1 MQPIKITIVEP
12 NGLLR
17 EGLRSLLRD
26 PPFQVVDAVRVVTEA
41 SQLSTAD
48 KPHLVLWGP
57 GASGNAPTEVVRL
70 RECGEPGHHPIRFV
84 LLADLVDV
92 GWIRRAAAMGVDAVL
107 SQDISSDILQRSL
120 HLVVLGQQLFP
131 AALAHAPNEAAAMAP
146 SDLIPFP
153 MPAIARPIAVV
164 PERLVVLTERE
175 GQILRCLVDGA
186 TNKEIA
192 RLLRMNEATVK
203 GHLKRLLR
211 KTSVSN
217 RTQAAIWAQNNNIC
231 VAKAIGEVTSLS
243 APASASRAA

>member
-1 MQPIKITIVEP
+1 MHAIKITIVEP

-26 PPFQVVDAVRVVTEA
+26 PPFQVVDAVRVVSEA

-57 GASGNAPTEVVRL
+57 GASGNAPAEVVRL
-70 RECGEPGHHPIRFV
+70 RECGEAGPHPIRFV
-84 LLADLVDV
+84 LLADAMDV

-131 AALAHAPNEAAAMAP
+131 AVLAHAPAEAAAIAQG
-146 SDLIPFP
+146 DLIPFP
-153 MPAIARPIAVV
+153 MHAVTRPVAAA
-164 PERLVVLTERE
+164 PERPVILSERE

-186 TNKEIA
+186 SNKEIS

-203 GHLKRLLR
+203 GHLKALLR
-211 KTSVSN
+211 KISVSN
-217 RTQAAIWAQNNNIC
+217 RTQAAIWALNNNIC
-231 VAKAIGEVTSLS
+231 VSEAIGEVRSLS
-243 APASASRAA
+243 ASATAGRGA